1 VRVAACGLA
10 RIHSAARPSAHASNA
25 GAGAPGAAAAAGAA
39 EFVDEFPPH
48 AAAAN
53 ASRTTDVNLLPEDI
67 RTVESFFVSVRDVLI
82 VGAGPSGLATA
93 IAAKQQG
100 LDYAIVEQGVLVNS
114 IFNFPVH
121 MVFFTTPELLEIGG
135 LPLVSPYEK
144 PTRLEALRYY
154 RRVVDAYQLQIAFEE
169 KVVEI
174 EPPSPE
180 ATARPDASP
189 HFVVTTATP
198 RGATR
203 VREARA
209 VVLAIGYYDLP
220 NYLGIPGE
228 DLPHVSHYY
237 DDAHPYYRKRVV
249 VVGGK
254 NSAAEAALELFRGG
268 AHVTLVHRHATLG
281 DSIKY
286 WVRPDIENRIKE
298 GSVTARFETC
308 VTEITPTSVIVTG
321 AGGRDEIPAEQVF
334 LLTGYHADDDLMRRA
349 GIDVDDTTLKPQLNA
364 ETFETNVPNLFIAG
378 GAIAG
383 KQTGSIFIENGRFHG
398 EKIIRILADRL
409 RQAE

>member
-1 VRVAACGLA
+1 M
-10 RIHSAARPSAHASNA
+10 
-25 GAGAPGAAAAAGAA
+25 
-39 EFVDEFPPH
+39 
-48 AAAAN
+48 
-53 ASRTTDVNLLPEDI
+53 
-67 RTVESFFVSVRDVLI
+67 SVRDVLI

-100 LDYAIVEQGVLVNS
+100 LDYVLVEKGVLVNG
-114 IFNFPVH
+114 IFNFPTH

-135 LPLVSPYEK
+135 LPLTTPNDK

-154 RRVVDAYQLQIAFEE
+154 RRVVDTYQLQISFHETVTAIE
-169 KVVEI
+169 KEGDIFIV
-174 EPPSPE
+174 
-180 ATARPDASP
+180 ATGDAR
-189 HFVVTTATP
+189 
-198 RGATR
+198 GNTR

-237 DDAHPYYRKRVV
+237 TDAHPYYRQRVV
-249 VVGGK
+249 IVGGK

-268 AHVTLVHRHATLG
+268 AHVTLVHRHAALG
-281 DSIKY
+281 DTIKY

-298 GSVTARFETC
+298 GSIQARFETS
-308 VTEITPTSVIVTG
+308 VKEITHQSVVIEH
-321 AGGRDEIPAEQVF
+321 GGVIEEIPADAVF
-334 LLTGYHADDDLMRRA
+334 LLTGYHPDVELMRRA
-349 GIDVDDTTLKPQLNA
+349 GINCDPTTLGPELNP

-383 KQTGSIFIENGRFHG
+383 RNTGSIFIENGRFHG
-398 EKIIRILADRL
+398 ERIIATLAPRL
-409 RQAE
+409 RG